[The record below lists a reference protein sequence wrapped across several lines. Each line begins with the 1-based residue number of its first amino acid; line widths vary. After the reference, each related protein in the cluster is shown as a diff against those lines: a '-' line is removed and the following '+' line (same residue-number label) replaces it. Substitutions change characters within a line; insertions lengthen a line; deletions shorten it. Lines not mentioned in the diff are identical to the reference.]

1 METIVTLNP
10 HSLIRKGQFQAA
22 FSQPKRVETL
32 PRLSHTRTQAQVGN
46 RQFGKAFQVPATIR
60 RRQQPKMSYPSQ
72 HTDEEWQTARTLVE
86 NAIPMPEVAER
97 LGISY
102 ENLKKKAQRNNWFVP
117 ATALAKAQTALT
129 ERQNKETGE
138 SLRVPVEAHLAESIA
153 EMGQKGQIAV
163 LQGLLP
169 KIRETFR
176 ENSALLAKEIE
187 SWKDAGT
194 AFSIFAK
201 ASGLDKPQQAVQIN
215 MWGQASGTVSGPD
228 IPLDCTQID
237 SDASDGS

>member
-1 METIVTLNP
+1 
-10 HSLIRKGQFQAA
+10 
-22 FSQPKRVETL
+22 
-32 PRLSHTRTQAQVGN
+32 
-46 RQFGKAFQVPATIR
+46 
-60 RRQQPKMSYPSQ
+60 MSYPSR

-86 NAIPMPEVAER
+86 NAVPMPEVAER

-117 ATALAKAQTALT
+117 STALAKAQTALT

-163 LQGLLP
+163 LRGLLP
-169 KIRETFR
+169 KIIETFG
-176 ENSALLAKEIE
+176 EKSALMQKEITG
-187 SWKDAGT
+187 WKDASS
-194 AFSIFAK
+194 AFGMFAK

-215 MWGQASGTVSGPD
+215 MWGQASGTISGPD
-228 IPLDCTQID
+228 MPLDCTQMPQD
-237 SDASDGS
+237 EP